1 MDQYLFY
8 LSCLHNRLTSTILRS
23 LFTCLPK
30 SIKNLLTQ
38 PPVMM
43 RRNIKRMLECDFL
56 YYDEEQPVMHE
67 EEQLWNDGWF
77 YFTRRTVII

>member
-8 LSCLHNRLTSTILRS
+8 LSCLHNRLTSTIFRS

-30 SIKNLLTQ
+30 SIKNLLIQ
-38 PPVMM
+38 PLVMK

-56 YYDEEQPVMHE
+56 QHDEGEPVMHE
-67 EEQLWNDGWF
+67 EEQL
-77 YFTRRTVII
+77 